1 MNPLHVALALGGLV
15 LLVGVVSAVAIRR
28 AMSRETQRMLDEAWV
43 KRARQGQ
50 ERTER

>member
-1 MNPLHVALALGGLV
+1 MNPLYVGIILGGLV
-15 LLVGVVSAVAIRR
+15 VLLLVISAFAIRR